1 MLVFTGAMIQGGWC
15 GREIPSGGL
24 TDRHQAGR
32 SGAGAL
38 LAGSVTVHE
47 HTGTVAVTAE
57 VEVVETHVEGF
68 LSQ

>member
-1 MLVFTGAMIQGGWC
+1 MIQGGWC
-15 GREIPSGGL
+15 GWESPPGGL
-24 TDRHQAGR
+24 TDRYQAGR

-57 VEVVETHVEGF
+57 MEDVVTHVEGV